1 MDFMLSMYQDNLW
14 LTAVIIGVTV
24 AATLLVRRRALRLGG
39 SPWPLVLVVLLMGSV
54 VLALMPF
61 ALFLV
66 GCAQV
71 GDCV

>member
-1 MDFMLSMYQDNLW
+1 MHFMLSTYQDHLW
-14 LTAVIIGVTV
+14 LTTGIIGVTV
-24 AATLLVRRRALRLGG
+24 AASLLVRRRALRSAS
-39 SPWPLVLVVLLMGSV
+39 SPWLPVLAVLLIGSV

-66 GCAQV
+66 TCARV

>member
-1 MDFMLSMYQDNLW
+1 MDFMLSTYEDNPW

-24 AATLLVRRRALRLGG
+24 AATLLVRRRALRQGG
-39 SPWPLVLVVLLMGSV
+39 SPWLPVLAVLLVGAV
-54 VLALMPF
+54 VLAVMPF

-66 GCAQV
+66 TCAQS